1 MQATSFDPKRR
12 SDVLPGMYVHIL
24 TDNQEQLEG
33 IVKKRRER
41 WTITLKASKL
51 YYQEK
56 TV

>member
-56 TV
+56 MA